1 MRDLTL
7 HTIKAFFTWVLNS
20 RQGKDGRRV
29 KGLRSEDSIGT
40 YYKYFRLACKR
51 AIGGKIDNDS
61 RGFKRMVRRV
71 SDLAVPTWCFP

>member
-1 MRDLTL
+1 
-7 HTIKAFFTWVLNS
+7 
-20 RQGKDGRRV
+20 V